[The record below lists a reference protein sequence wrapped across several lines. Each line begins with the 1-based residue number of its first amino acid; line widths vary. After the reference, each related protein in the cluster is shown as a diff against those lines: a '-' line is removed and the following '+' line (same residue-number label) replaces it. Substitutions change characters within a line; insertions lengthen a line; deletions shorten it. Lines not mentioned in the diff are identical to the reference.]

1 MLQKTT
7 TLIETTK
14 ALLLLIL
21 CLSSCADAVMPW
33 STPPKWVSY
42 CQNGNTSG
50 MRQVDCDEL
59 GIDGMSKCLQVPDHD
74 HTLSVAIGKC
84 PKLLPLEGTTNFD
97 DTAYR
102 LYVNNLPLSFKAY
115 ISQERCSKL
124 GAEVQQKL
132 MEAFVN
138 NNSVGFVESILKKCP
153 LLSNDLWTGFVQQAQ
168 MQGRSDLLQLAPAR
182 YRNRVGMQSPDEVQV
197 PPKNVTDPTA
207 NPLAYNP
214 FTWNDPSKMNTPIEI
229 DPLSLMKISPQ
240 TIMANMRLLTRLNS
254 KQASA
259 FGMISNGC
267 MGLTE
272 AHFSQPGLS
281 VSVVSSLPLNCF
293 KKIPPRAFSGLSSE
307 MIAAIPWWSFVSRD
321 QIRHINTGDAIRAL
335 PFDQLGPGRQKGND
349 DHMHPC
355 WCITRDQ
362 LRSIRKDKT
371 ANKNYNYRCVK
382 SLAPPSLMKLN
393 ISLIFIIILVS
404 AIMICN

>member
-1 MLQKTT
+1 MILA
-7 TLIETTK
+7 I
-14 ALLLLIL
+14 LLCIFN
-21 CLSSCADAVMPW
+21 SVHAVMPW

-59 GIDGMSKCLQVPDHD
+59 GIEGMSKCLQVPDHD

-124 GAEVQQKL
+124 GAEIQQKL

-138 NNSVGFVESILKKCP
+138 NNSVGFVESILKECP
-153 LLSNDLWTGFVQQAQ
+153 LMSNDLWTGFVQQAQ
-168 MQGRSDLLQLAPAR
+168 MQGRSDLLQLAPSR
-182 YRNRVGMQSPDEVQV
+182 YRNRVGMQSPDS
-197 PPKNVTDPTA
+197 PPKNVTDSNTD
-207 NPLAYNP
+207 PLAYNP
-214 FTWNDPSKMNTPIEI
+214 FTWNDPSKMNIPIEI
-229 DPLSLMKISPQ
+229 DPLTLMKISPQ
-240 TIMANMRLLTRLNS
+240 VIMGNMRLLTRLNS
-254 KQASA
+254 TQASA

-321 QIRHINTGDAIRAL
+321 QIRYINTGDAIRAL
-335 PFDQLGPGRQKGND
+335 PFDQLGQGRQKGQD

-362 LRSIRKDKT
+362 LRSIKKDST

-382 SLAPPSLMKLN
+382 SSAPPSLKGFTMMT
-393 ISLIFIIILVS
+393 IIIFSVSVFII
-404 AIMICN
+404 